1 MFKTIEDVK
10 RANREAGYHFF
21 DKDTCRFFGS
31 RIGETL
37 YAGRYFITSEQQPG
51 WRPCGSGWVHE
62 HPRGWTIRE
71 AHQDGSVSTV
81 GEFQEFATRSAALA
95 ALRWP
100 VRLAEAE
107 HDGYH
112 AGHAA
117 GTWVTDGNT
126 SEATYRAILDG
137 YESGDSGV
145 MDYQPA
151 PLSGEWADDPG
162 PRDLFAGW
170 DRMDDWQQDEIATAY
185 EAGYSDGF
193 WSEVVRSCRYALRLE
208 VAS

>member
-31 RIGETL
+31 RTGETL
-37 YAGRYFITSEQQPG
+37 YADRYFITSEQQPG
-51 WRPCGSGWVHE
+51 WTPCGSGWVHTYK
-62 HPRGWTIRE
+62 RGWTIRE

-81 GEFQEFATRSAALA
+81 GEFQQFATRSAALA

-107 HDGYH
+107 ADGYQ
-112 AGHAA
+112 AGKACA
-117 GTWVTDGNT
+117 TWGVSADT
-126 SEATYRAILDG
+126 SEATCRRILQG
-137 YESGDSGV
+137 YEDGDPVV
-145 MDYQPA
+145 MDLQPA
-151 PLSGEWADDPG
+151 PLSGEWADDPA

-170 DRMDDWQQDEIATAY
+170 DRMADWQQDEIATAY
-185 EAGYSDGF
+185 EAGYSDGY
-193 WSEVVRSCRYALRLE
+193 WTETLRACQYVLGLQVVA
-208 VAS
+208 